1 MRYHQ
6 NGNIPAGTGRRPYSG
21 SAGRLPA
28 FLLCV
33 ALGLSLTGCLGSTE
47 GGSLTQAG
55 LTALESG
62 DYQTAMADFNQ
73 ALQNEEDPVPALR
86 GQGITYMGLA
96 RYEEAAEAFS
106 AALEET
112 DSRMPD
118 TVRDIRLYLIS
129 ALFRAGKTDQVISEC
144 EQMLSQ
150 EEMTEPCF
158 YLGAA
163 YLQKG
168 DTAAARDAFDRAIAT
183 APGDYTLYLQIYE
196 QYENQNQTGI
206 GDEYLQQA
214 LRIQPVST
222 EDYFHIGQIQ
232 FYLEKYEDARSS
244 LLEPVEKKYLP
255 AMKLMGEIYMA
266 QGDYEHARA
275 SYQSIMQESGE
286 SPMLYNGLAMCAIA
300 AGEYDEALSY
310 IDLGLV
316 MEEEEGKQQL
326 RFNEIVAW
334 EGKLDFA
341 AALVKAEAYH
351 ALYPTDELGTK
362 ELQFLNTRGK

>member
-129 ALFRAGKTDQVISEC
+129 ALLPAIIRFIFRSTNSMRIRTRRVSAMSTCSRRFAFSRFLRRIIFIS
-144 EQMLSQ
+144 
-150 EEMTEPCF
+150 
-158 YLGAA
+158 
-163 YLQKG
+163 
-168 DTAAARDAFDRAIAT
+168 D
-183 APGDYTLYLQIYE
+183 
-196 QYENQNQTGI
+196 
-206 GDEYLQQA
+206 
-214 LRIQPVST
+214 
-222 EDYFHIGQIQ
+222 
-232 FYLEKYEDARSS
+232 RSS
-244 LLEPVEKKYLP
+244 STWRNMRMQDLHSWNRWK
-255 AMKLMGEIYMA
+255 
-266 QGDYEHARA
+266 R
-275 SYQSIMQESGE
+275 SIF
-286 SPMLYNGLAMCAIA
+286 
-300 AGEYDEALSY
+300 
-310 IDLGLV
+310 
-316 MEEEEGKQQL
+316 L
-326 RFNEIVAW
+326 R
-334 EGKLDFA
+334 
-341 AALVKAEAYH
+341 
-351 ALYPTDELGTK
+351 
-362 ELQFLNTRGK
+362 